1 MNNPIAVFQHLRE
14 LYLRYLDSPLAIR
27 YDVLRDERRRLLDE
41 DRRMWRQPLIEPT
54 PVYPICNGDF
64 REVMHELLNEARGTG
79 MAGDIAD
86 FLGPSLFP
94 DRRRPYLHQ
103 REAFLRVLAERRDL
117 VVTTATGSGK
127 TECFLVPVLAE
138 MLSES
143 ARWSAPGLR
152 PAAWDWWDDRH
163 RTMQGQNPRYAPRAL
178 QRGHETR
185 PAAVRALLLYPLNAL
200 VEDQLVRLRVALD
213 SADARNWLDGHRL
226 GNRIYFGRYTSRTP
240 IPGGRHGAAGQLRAE
255 LRDLARDAAAVA
267 GSDASLFFQTLD
279 EGGAEMWSRW
289 DMQDQPPDLLIT
301 NYSMLNIMLM
311 RSVEAGIF
319 DQTRAWLAADRN
331 NIFHLAVDELHSYR
345 GTPGTEV
352 AYRSMPN

>member
-1 MNNPIAVFQHLRE
+1 
-14 LYLRYLDSPLAIR
+14 
-27 YDVLRDERRRLLDE
+27 
-41 DRRMWRQPLIEPT
+41 
-54 PVYPICNGDF
+54 
-64 REVMHELLNEARGTG
+64 
-79 MAGDIAD
+79 
-86 FLGPSLFP
+86 
-94 DRRRPYLHQ
+94 
-103 REAFLRVLAERRDL
+103 
-117 VVTTATGSGK
+117 
-127 TECFLVPVLAE
+127 
-138 MLSES
+138 
-143 ARWSAPGLR
+143 
-152 PAAWDWWDDRH
+152 
-163 RTMQGQNPRYAPRAL
+163 MQGQNPRYAQRVV

-185 PAAVRALLLYPLNAL
+185 PAAIRALLLYPLNAL

-213 SADARNWLDGHRL
+213 SRVARAWLDTHRL

-240 IPGGRHGAAGQLRAE
+240 IPGGRQGAAGQLRAE

-289 DMQDQPPDLLIT
+289 DMQDHPPDLLIT

-331 NIFHLAVDELHSYR
+331 NIFYLVVDELHSYR

-352 AYRSMPN
+352 AYLLRVLLDRIGLASDSIQLRIIASSASLDSGESGDQYLEEFFGRPRSRFARVSGTVDPVNPDAISTSRAFATAFRDFGRAIRADARNLAVPADLLAIATGVPTRMLTQRASCVRFRSLLPPARLCLQRAPPATPPCRSRRSSSGQGSSPH